1 MLNKKTKKSYGAYI
15 DYFLEE
21 CEVVIKPFDVTHIH
35 VTETYMGTPEGI
47 YRYEPKTGTLAL
59 DDEHFG
65 VMYLANAVTGSKT
78 GKIVFLKHNQTWN
91 EMKEEGLIKE
101 TEGGDIEQTIQK
113 RMQGLGIANNTQ
125 VTVHATTPAISI
137 PQPEP
142 IPPTT
147 KTGGMLIKKLFN
159 KQN

>member
-1 MLNKKTKKSYGAYI
+1 MLSKKEKKSHGAYI
-15 DYFLEE
+15 DYFLED
-21 CEVVIKPFDVTHIH
+21 CKVVTNPFDITHIH
-35 VTETYMGTPEGI
+35 VTETFMGVPEGI
-47 YRYEPKTGTLAL
+47 YGYEPKTGILTL

-65 VMYLANAVTGSKT
+65 VMSLSNAVTGSKT

-113 RMQGLGIANNTQ
+113 RMKSLGITNNTQ
-125 VTVHATTPAISI
+125 GTVHASAPATST

-142 IPPTT
+142 TPSAL
-147 KTGGMLIKKLFN
+147 KTGGMLMKKLFN